1 MKLHNILSK
10 LRQTAP
16 LHLREGL
23 GVGLC
28 LLLFT
33 ACETIDEADRWTEPQ
48 PIEMKKNVLV
58 EDFTGQNCVNCP
70 AAAALLHD
78 LSASSMGQHIVAVS
92 IHGGS
97 LAMGIDKSP
106 LGLATAIGEDYNTHF
121 GVQAWPSGMI
131 DRTDGAGNVG
141 RTADV
146 PSWTAGIVGQLSK
159 ELLVDL
165 DVKTAFDAE
174 TRQLHVDVSAF
185 ATEGHTFPA
194 DARLT
199 VWLTE
204 SGIEGFQK
212 YSDHNDTK
220 YQHNHVLRD
229 ALSDPYGD
237 VLATITASS
246 ERGVHAGYTYTIPA
260 TYGRN
265 KWAVNPEQMAVVAFV
280 TDKSGEVLQ
289 VVDVPVVK

>member
-1 MKLHNILSK
+1 MKKFLLSIFAIAA
-10 LRQTAP
+10 L
-16 LHLREGL
+16 
-23 GVGLC
+23 
-28 LLLFT
+28 T
-33 ACETIDEADRWTEPQ
+33 ACETIDEGDRWTDAK

-70 AAAALLHD
+70 AAATLLHD
-78 LSASSMGQHIVAVS
+78 LGASSMGEHIVAVS
-92 IHGGS
+92 IHGGA

-159 ELLVDL
+159 ELVVDL
-165 DVKTAFDAE
+165 SANITFNAE
-174 TRQLHVDVSAF
+174 TREVAVSVEVLP
-185 ATEGHTFPA
+185 TEGFSIPA

-220 YQHNHVLRD
+220 YVHNHVLRD

-237 VLATITASS
+237 ALSTMSS
-246 ERGVHAGYTYTIPA
+246 IDSAHGVHASYSYTIPA

-289 VVDVPVVK
+289 VIDVPVVK

>member
-1 MKLHNILSK
+1 MKKFLLSIFA
-10 LRQTAP
+10 LAT
-16 LHLREGL
+16 L
-23 GVGLC
+23 
-28 LLLFT
+28 T
-33 ACETIDEADRWTEPQ
+33 ACETVDEADRWTEPT

-70 AAAALLHD
+70 GAASLLHD
-78 LSASSMGQHIVAVS
+78 LSASSMGEHIVAVS
-92 IHGGS
+92 IHGGA
-97 LAMGIDKSP
+97 LAMGVDKSP
-106 LGLATAIGEDYNTHF
+106 LGLATEIGEDYNTHF

-131 DRTDGAGNVG
+131 DRTNGSGVIG
-141 RTADV
+141 KTADV
-146 PSWTAGIVGQLSK
+146 PSWTAGIVAQLGK

-165 DVKTAFDAE
+165 TANTTFNAE
-174 TRQLHVDVSAF
+174 TRELHVDVTAVG
-185 ATEGHTFPA
+185 TEGHSITA
-194 DARLT
+194 DMKLT

-220 YQHNHVLRD
+220 YIHNHVLRA

-237 VLATITASS
+237 VLATIINTASS

-265 KWAVNPEQMAVVAFV
+265 KWAFNPEKMAVVAFV
-280 TDKSGEVLQ
+280 TDKNGEVLQ
-289 VVDVPVVK
+289 VIDVPVVK